1 MQCERP
7 RGHFPA
13 SPPNQLS
20 DSFTLG
26 YMKPLGTLIFST
38 KTLCHFVQTF
48 MMELMA
54 NLIKEQVKVAKS
66 VSTKEQ
72 EGLSDQ
78 DQSILYYICGFIIRR
93 LSKRYQ
99 TKCSSKRQCIQRLK
113 LKTPNSTF
121 VARFRNWKTKSERGG
136 LLTPCDELFLLVG
149 EFETVLRNCVNLN
162 DLSSTSLLCDRL
174 KESILECYM
183 VKYYCEKLWLW
194 GIYTSVG
201 TREHSWTI
209 FNHTRICNHS
219 RTEKQDR

>member
-13 SPPNQLS
+13 SPPNQTWWLLHLRIHETFRNI
-20 DSFTLG
+20 DL
-26 YMKPLGTLIFST
+26 ST

-113 LKTPNSTF
+113 LKAQNSTF
-121 VARFRNWKTKSERGG
+121 VARFSNWKTKSDRGG
-136 LLTPCDELFLLVG
+136 SLHRVM
-149 EFETVLRNCVNLN
+149 NC
-162 DLSSTSLLCDRL
+162 S
-174 KESILECYM
+174 Y
-183 VKYYCEKLWLW
+183 W
-194 GIYTSVG
+194 
-201 TREHSWTI
+201 
-209 FNHTRICNHS
+209 
-219 RTEKQDR
+219 

>member
-1 MQCERP
+1 
-7 RGHFPA
+7 
-13 SPPNQLS
+13 
-20 DSFTLG
+20 
-26 YMKPLGTLIFST
+26 
-38 KTLCHFVQTF
+38 
-48 MMELMA
+48 MA
-54 NLIKEQVKVAKS
+54 NLSKEQVKVAKS

-121 VARFRNWKTKSERGG
+121 VARFSNWKTKSDRGG
-136 LLTPCDELFLLVG
+136 LLTPCDELFLLVR
-149 EFETVLRNCVNLN
+149 EFETVLRKLVNLN

-183 VKYYCEKLWLW
+183 VKYYCEKLF
-194 GIYTSVG
+194 GDCEESIQVSVLESILELFLTIRG
-201 TREHSWTI
+201 YATTRVQRNKIAKGHVPK
-209 FNHTRICNHS
+209 
-219 RTEKQDR
+219 KQSAGLRKTLKDLSNKNC

>member
-1 MQCERP
+1 MFVRSWTVLS
-7 RGHFPA
+7 GHFLDVFSVGSNLCSVSDREA
-13 SPPNQLS
+13 IFQHLHQTRLG

-26 YMKPLGTLIFST
+26 YMKLLGTLTFST

-113 LKTPNSTF
+113 LKAQNSTF
-121 VARFRNWKTKSERGG
+121 VARFSNWKTKSDRGG
-136 LLTPCDELFLLVG
+136 SLHRVM
-149 EFETVLRNCVNLN
+149 NC
-162 DLSSTSLLCDRL
+162 S
-174 KESILECYM
+174 Y
-183 VKYYCEKLWLW
+183 W
-194 GIYTSVG
+194 
-201 TREHSWTI
+201 
-209 FNHTRICNHS
+209 
-219 RTEKQDR
+219 